1 MKKGGRKGMGRL
13 IYAATRGVLFIAL
26 SGLVMIC
33 APVRSF
39 AEEPV
44 SLKSLLDEARAN
56 NPEIKALEERV
67 MAREARARAEGVL
80 DDPTLKIEL
89 EDLEKDR
96 PLNIAPGNAMLTRYT
111 VSQMFPFPG
120 KLSLKEKIAFKE
132 AMATKAELR
141 AKELEVSSMVK
152 ETYYDYALV
161 AESMNIVREIKDL
174 LSYMA
179 RIAEAKY
186 ATGQVSQQDTIK
198 VQVET
203 TMLTNEIISLEA
215 EKGVAAAR
223 LKSILSRPQEAAL
236 GEPGSLPK
244 EKIAFKTEDL
254 INTAV
259 RQNPEIK
266 AAESEAE
273 ATELNADLAKKNYYP
288 DFMVGVAPIQ
298 RDGRFDSFDVMF
310 QINIPIWRGKYD
322 SLSREAS
329 SNARSARSRL
339 VSEKNVKSFEVK
351 GAAIQVE
358 AAERTKTLYE
368 TSLLPQVELS
378 FESALKNYQAGKI
391 DFLTLL
397 DTERELKRT
406 RLEYIRTL
414 SEYRKRIASLERIVG
429 EDFQ

>member
-1 MKKGGRKGMGRL
+1 MGRL
-13 IYAATRGVLFIAL
+13 IYATTRGALFIAL
-26 SGLVMIC
+26 IGLMIIS
-33 APVRSF
+33 ASLGSF

-67 MAREARARAEGVL
+67 RAREARARAEGVL
-80 DDPTLKIEL
+80 DDPTLKVEM

-96 PLNIAPGNAMLTRYT
+96 PLNTAPGNAMLTRYT

-120 KLSLKEKIAFKE
+120 KLSLKEKIAFRE
-132 AMATKAELR
+132 AMATKAELM
-141 AKELEVSSMVK
+141 AKELEVSAMVK
-152 ETYYDYALV
+152 EAYYDYALA
-161 AESMNIVREIKDL
+161 AESMNIAREIKDV

-179 RIAEAKY
+179 RIAGAKY
-186 ATGQVSQQDTIK
+186 ATGQVSQQDIIK
-198 VQVET
+198 AQVET

-223 LKSILSRPQEAAL
+223 LKSILSRPQEAEM
-236 GEPGSLPK
+236 GEPGALPK

-254 INTAV
+254 ISTAV

-273 ATELNADLAKKNYYP
+273 ANELNADLAKKNYYP

-322 SLSREAS
+322 SLSKEAS
-329 SNARSARSRL
+329 SNARSARARL

-351 GAAIQVE
+351 GVAIQVE
-358 AAERTKTLYE
+358 AAERTNTLYE
-368 TSLLPQVELS
+368 TSLLPLAELS
-378 FESALKNYQAGKI
+378 FQSALKNYQAGKI

-429 EDFQ
+429 EDFK

>member
-1 MKKGGRKGMGRL
+1 MS
-13 IYAATRGVLFIAL
+13 IAL
-26 SGLVMIC
+26 IGLMIIS
-33 APVRSF
+33 ASSLSF

-44 SLKSLLDEARAN
+44 SIKSLLDEARAN

-67 MAREARARAEGVL
+67 RARDARARAEGFL

-89 EDLEKDR
+89 EDLDKDR
-96 PLNIAPGNAMLTRYT
+96 PLNTAPGNAMLTRYT
-111 VSQMFPFPG
+111 ISQIFPFPG
-120 KLSLKEKIAFKE
+120 KLSLKERIAFKE
-132 AMATKAELR
+132 AMATKAELK

-161 AESMNIVREIKDL
+161 AESMNIAREIKDL

-179 RIAEAKY
+179 RVAEAKY

-215 EKGVAAAR
+215 EKGIAAAR
-223 LKSILSRPQEAAL
+223 LKSILSRPQDSVM

-244 EKIAFKTEDL
+244 EKIVIKTEDL

-266 AAESEAE
+266 AAQSEAE
-273 ATELNADLAKKNYYP
+273 ANEISVDLAKKNYYP

-310 QINIPIWRGKYD
+310 QINIPVWRGKYD

-329 SNARSARSRL
+329 SNARSARAML

-351 GAAIQVE
+351 GAALKVE
-358 AAERTKTLYE
+358 ATERTKTLYE

>member
-1 MKKGGRKGMGRL
+1 MGRL
-13 IYAATRGVLFIAL
+13 IYAIKRGVLFIAL
-26 SGLVMIC
+26 TGLVPIT
-33 APVRSF
+33 APLSSF

-44 SLKSLLDEARAN
+44 SLKALLDEARTN
-56 NPEIKALEERV
+56 NPEIKALEER
-67 MAREARARAEGVL
+67 ARARDARARAEGVL
-80 DDPTLKIEL
+80 DDPTLKIEM
-89 EDLEKDR
+89 EDLDKDH

-111 VSQMFPFPG
+111 ISQMFPFPG
-120 KLSLKEKIAFKE
+120 KLSLKERIAFKE

-141 AKELEVSSMVK
+141 AKELEVSAMVK
-152 ETYYDYALV
+152 EAYYDYALV
-161 AESMNIVREIKDL
+161 AESMNIAREIKDL

-215 EKGVAAAR
+215 EKGVAEAR
-223 LKSILSRPQEAAL
+223 LKSILSRPQDSQI
-236 GEPGSLPK
+236 GEPGALPK

-310 QINIPIWRGKYD
+310 QINIPVWRGKYD
-322 SLSREAS
+322 NLSMEAS
-329 SNARSARSRL
+329 SNARSARARL
-339 VSEKNVKSFEVK
+339 ISEKNVKSFEVK
-351 GAAIQVE
+351 GAALKVE
-358 AAERTKTLYE
+358 ATERTKTLYE
-368 TSLLPQVELS
+368 TGLLPQVELS

-414 SEYRKRIASLERIVG
+414 SEYHKRIAALERIVG
-429 EDFQ
+429 EDFR

>member
-1 MKKGGRKGMGRL
+1 MGRL
-13 IYAATRGVLFIAL
+13 FYATTRGVLSIAL
-26 SGLVMIC
+26 IGLMIIS
-33 APVRSF
+33 ASSLSF

-44 SLKSLLDEARAN
+44 SIKPLLDEARAN

-67 MAREARARAEGVL
+67 RARDARARAEGVL

-96 PLNIAPGNAMLTRYT
+96 PLNTAPGNAMLTRYT
-111 VSQMFPFPG
+111 ISQMFPFPG
-120 KLSLKEKIAFKE
+120 KLSLKERIAFKE

-161 AESMNIVREIKDL
+161 AESMNIIREIKDL

-179 RIAEAKY
+179 RVAEAKY
-186 ATGQVSQQDTIK
+186 ATGQVSQQDIIK

-215 EKGVAAAR
+215 EKGIAAAR
-223 LKSILSRPQEAAL
+223 LKSILSRPQDSVM

-244 EKIAFKTEDL
+244 EKIVIKTEDL

-273 ATELNADLAKKNYYP
+273 ANELNVDLAKKNYYP

-310 QINIPIWRGKYD
+310 QINIPVWRGKYD

-329 SNARSARSRL
+329 SNARSARAML

-351 GAAIQVE
+351 GAALKVE
-358 AAERTKTLYE
+358 ATERTKTLYE

>member
-1 MKKGGRKGMGRL
+1 
-13 IYAATRGVLFIAL
+13 
-26 SGLVMIC
+26 
-33 APVRSF
+33 
-39 AEEPV
+39 
-44 SLKSLLDEARAN
+44 
-56 NPEIKALEERV
+56 
-67 MAREARARAEGVL
+67 
-80 DDPTLKIEL
+80 
-89 EDLEKDR
+89 
-96 PLNIAPGNAMLTRYT
+96 
-111 VSQMFPFPG
+111 
-120 KLSLKEKIAFKE
+120 
-132 AMATKAELR
+132 
-141 AKELEVSSMVK
+141 
-152 ETYYDYALV
+152 
-161 AESMNIVREIKDL
+161 
-174 LSYMA
+174 
-179 RIAEAKY
+179 
-186 ATGQVSQQDTIK
+186 
-198 VQVET
+198 
-203 TMLTNEIISLEA
+203 MLTNEIISLEA
-215 EKGVAAAR
+215 GKGVAAAR
-223 LKSILSRPQEAAL
+223 LKSILGRPQEAAL
-236 GEPGSLPK
+236 GEPGALPK
-244 EKIAFKTEDL
+244 EKITFKTEDL

-266 AAESEAE
+266 AAESEAQ
-273 ATELNADLAKKNYYP
+273 ASELNADLAKKNYYP

-310 QINIPIWRGKYD
+310 QINIPVWRGKYD

-358 AAERTKTLYE
+358 AAERTKALYE